1 MTKKIIIMVGPAGS
15 GKGTQNKL
23 IEKEFGYK
31 PFSMGEILR
40 EEANKKTKLGK
51 EINQIISKGN
61 MVSLEI
67 ASDLIFKKIKTEKS
81 NKILMDGFPREY
93 DQAAVFDYF
102 LHTHGF
108 EIVAVIHLNIP
119 KKESIK
125 RLLLRKRNDDTKKAI
140 EIRLND
146 YDKITKKVINRYKLQ
161 GKVIEINGNQPIE
174 KVHKEI
180 KIKLKAHK
188 I

>member
-23 IEKEFGYK
+23 IERDFGYK

-40 EEANKKTKLGK
+40 EEVNKKTILGK
-51 EINQIISKGN
+51 KINEIISKGN

-67 ASDLIFKKIKTEKS
+67 ASDLIFNKIKKEKS

-102 LHTHGF
+102 LHSNDYELVG
-108 EIVAVIHLNIP
+108 VIHLNIS
-119 KKESIK
+119 KKESVK
-125 RLLLRKRNDDTKKAI
+125 RLLLRKRNDDTEKAI
-140 EIRLND
+140 KKRLED
-146 YDKITKKVINRYKLQ
+146 YDKITKKVIQRYKEK
-161 GKVIEINGNQPIE
+161 GKLIEIDGNQSIE
-174 KVHKEI
+174 NVYKEI
-180 KIKLKAHK
+180 KRKLKEHK